1 MWSVAA
7 YRADMHG
14 AFERVRFERGGHLV
28 IYIEQATILN
38 NTSGFQSTAREHGS
52 IIIRGPTNL

>member
-1 MWSVAA
+1 
-7 YRADMHG
+7 MHG